1 MKEKLTNNLGL
12 KLLSV
17 GLAVF
22 AWFMV
27 VNVVNPLVEASA
39 EVPVEIIN
47 EDILKK
53 ANLTYEMIGKKTVT
67 VSYEI

>member
-27 VNVVNPLVEASA
+27 VNVVKPLVEASA

-47 EDILKK
+47 EDILQ
-53 ANLTYEMIGKKTVT
+53 
-67 VSYEI
+67 

>member
-39 EVPVEIIN
+39 EVPV
-47 EDILKK
+47 DSDVFSILSFLSK
-53 ANLTYEMIGKKTVT
+53 
-67 VSYEI
+67 